1 MAKNDTIVVCDAG
14 PIIHLDELN
23 SLSLLDYNQVLIP
36 KTVELEIRNHRD
48 ISFQKYKN
56 FQIVQDPVVSEE
68 MKNSSKLYNLH
79 KGEIMAISLV
89 MKYNNCMLL
98 TDDSAARLYANHVKL
113 QVHGTI
119 GILIRAVRRNLKSP
133 EDIIQILKEI
143 PTKSTMHIKKELL
156 DYAIH
161 MLK

>member
-56 FQIVQDPVVSEE
+56 FQIVQAQPH
-68 MKNSSKLYNLH
+68 LH
-79 KGEIMAISLV
+79 ISQLLMLNIIAI
-89 MKYNNCMLL
+89 L
-98 TDDSAARLYANHVKL
+98 T
-113 QVHGTI
+113 
-119 GILIRAVRRNLKSP
+119 LKITP
-133 EDIIQILKEI
+133 KILKKI
-143 PTKSTMHIKKELL
+143 LAL
-156 DYAIH
+156 Q
-161 MLK
+161 L